1 MTEATPKPVIPGKM
15 YSGDE
20 ANERVRLL
28 AERRRNMAIGGD
40 AITTGIPFVDA
51 NNPPLTRGDMSVI
64 VGLTSE
70 GKSMLATT
78 MVKHTVDEIKAGKRN
93 GHGAVIVALTEET
106 IEARRVQLWGD
117 HRVNIRNVL
126 AGSAPM
132 ELITQNIAKTTGE
145 PLYFVGDS
153 AGAVDVTEDETF
165 GSLTVQRI
173 VASISVLVKSGIVPE
188 LVVIDHAHDLSTERN
203 IANEQETY
211 ELVARQ
217 LVQCSSWL
225 RQFCPL
231 VVVAQAKKEVMAR
244 QAKDRLPTK
253 YDLSYMAAVA
263 RRARDIY
270 SIWYPAYHMEDG
282 AKVKAVQGEIHAA
295 KGVFVVSMSKGRY
308 GEITSRPFAMTAYN
322 AQGNWTGMLQEI
334 TKQA

>member
-1 MTEATPKPVIPGKM
+1 
-15 YSGDE
+15 
-20 ANERVRLL
+20 
-28 AERRRNMAIGGD
+28 
-40 AITTGIPFVDA
+40 
-51 NNPPLTRGDMSVI
+51 
-64 VGLTSE
+64 
-70 GKSMLATT
+70 
-78 MVKHTVDEIKAGKRN
+78 
-93 GHGAVIVALTEET
+93 
-106 IEARRVQLWGD
+106 
-117 HRVNIRNVL
+117 
-126 AGSAPM
+126 M
-132 ELITQNIAKTTGE
+132 ELIDQNIAKSTDE

-173 VASISVLVKSGIVPE
+173 VASINKLVKAGIVPE

-270 SIWYPAYHMEDG
+270 SVWYPAYHMEDG
-282 AKVKAVQGEIHAA
+282 ARIKTVQGEIHAA
-295 KGVFVVSMSKGRY
+295 KGVFIVSMSKGRY

-322 AQGNWTGMLQEI
+322 AEGKWSGMLQEI
-334 TKQA
+334 AKQP